1 MNTMKVHKQKAER
14 FHRVAE
20 RRVNSV
26 LNSLRLL
33 SQCSNRRI
41 YEYTDEEVRLMFRQL
56 ERELK
61 SVKQSFRSQEQKKG
75 FKFQSD

>member
-1 MNTMKVHKQKAER
+1 MGKIKVREQKTER

-26 LNSLRLL
+26 LNALRLL

-41 YEYTDEEVRLMFRQL
+41 YEYTDDDVRQMFRQL

-61 SVKQSFRSQEQKKG
+61 SAKQSFGSQKQKKG
-75 FKFQSD
+75 FKF